1 VSTDKKRYCIEDLR
15 RLMTNLRDREYGCN
29 WDKKQTLKSLTAYT
43 LEEAYEVVDA
53 IESGNFYDMEDELG
67 DLLFQIIF
75 YAQIAQEE
83 GKFDFDGVVTA
94 IVSKLLR
101 RHPHV
106 YPDGTFE
113 SFGELPNGGL
123 TPEEVEERWELIKN
137 QERVSKAQSSV
148 SVLDDVP
155 TALPAIDRAKKIQK
169 RASSVGFDWPSSGP
183 VLGKLREEILELEVE
198 IESGDKAAMADELG
212 DVLFSCINLAR
223 HLGVEPE
230 AALRGS
236 NAKFERRFRAL
247 ERETIER
254 GQHLAELSLEQ
265 MDSLWDTAKAR
276 ERALIE
282 CPDRT

>member
-1 VSTDKKRYCIEDLR
+1 MPVEKKRYCIEDLR
-15 RLMTNLRDREYGCN
+15 RLMVNLRDCEYGCN

-53 IESGNFYDMEDELG
+53 IDNGSFDDIEDELG

-75 YAQIAQEE
+75 YAQIAQEK

-94 IVSKLLR
+94 IVTKLLR

-106 YPDGTFE
+106 YPDGTFA
-113 SFGELPNGGL
+113 SFGNLPNGGL
-123 TPEEVEERWELIKN
+123 TPEEVEERWEIIKN
-137 QERVSKAQSSV
+137 QERAAKESASI
-148 SVLDDVP
+148 SVLDDVS

-169 RASSVGFDWPSSGP
+169 RASSVGFDWQSSGP
-183 VLGKLREEILELEVE
+183 VLGKLREEILELATEME
-198 IESGDKAAMADELG
+198 RGDKAAMTDELG

-223 HLGVEPE
+223 HLGIEPE

-247 ERETIER
+247 EQETVER
-254 GQHLAELSLEQ
+254 GQHLTDLSLEQ
-265 MDSLWDTAKAR
+265 MDALWDAAKAR
-276 ERALIE
+276 E
-282 CPDRT
+282 

>member
-1 VSTDKKRYCIEDLR
+1 MTLEKKRYCIEDLR
-15 RLMTNLRDREYGCN
+15 RLMANLRDCEYGCN

-53 IESGNFYDMEDELG
+53 IDNGSFDDIEDELG

-75 YAQIAQEE
+75 YAQIAQEKGE
-83 GKFDFDGVVTA
+83 FDFDGVVTA
-94 IVSKLLR
+94 IVTKLLR

-106 YPDGTFE
+106 YPDGTFA
-113 SFGELPNGGL
+113 SFGNLPNGGL
-123 TPEEVEERWELIKN
+123 TPEEVEERWEIIKN
-137 QERVSKAQSSV
+137 QERAAKQSSSI

-169 RASSVGFDWPSSGP
+169 RASSVGFDWQSSGP
-183 VLGKLREEILELEVE
+183 VLGKLREEILELAAEME
-198 IESGDKAAMADELG
+198 HGDKASMTDELG

-223 HLGVEPE
+223 HLGIEPE

-247 ERETIER
+247 EQETVER
-254 GQHLAELSLEQ
+254 GQHLADLSLEQ
-265 MDSLWDTAKAR
+265 MDALWDAAKAR
-276 ERALIE
+276 E
-282 CPDRT
+282 

>member
-1 VSTDKKRYCIEDLR
+1 VPVEKKRYCIEDLR
-15 RLMTNLRDREYGCN
+15 RLMVNLRDCEYGCN

-53 IESGNFYDMEDELG
+53 IDNGSFDDIEDELG

-75 YAQIAQEE
+75 YAQIAQEK

-94 IVSKLLR
+94 IVTKLLR

-106 YPDGTFE
+106 YPDGTFA
-113 SFGELPNGGL
+113 SFGNLPNGGL
-123 TPEEVEERWELIKN
+123 TPEEVEERWEIIKN
-137 QERVSKAQSSV
+137 QERAAKESASI
-148 SVLDDVP
+148 SVLDDVS

-169 RASSVGFDWPSSGP
+169 RASSVGFDWQSSGP
-183 VLGKLREEILELEVE
+183 VLGKLREEILELATEME
-198 IESGDKAAMADELG
+198 RGDKAAMTDELG

-223 HLGVEPE
+223 HLGIEPE

-247 ERETIER
+247 EQETVER
-254 GQHLAELSLEQ
+254 GQHLTDLSLEQ
-265 MDSLWDTAKAR
+265 MDALWDAAKAR
-276 ERALIE
+276 E
-282 CPDRT
+282 

>member
-1 VSTDKKRYCIEDLR
+1 MEINAVPVEKKRYCIEDLR
-15 RLMTNLRDREYGCN
+15 RLMVNLRDCEYGCN

-53 IESGNFYDMEDELG
+53 IDNGSFDDIEDELG

-75 YAQIAQEE
+75 YAQIAQEK

-94 IVSKLLR
+94 IVTKLLR

-106 YPDGTFE
+106 YPDGTFA
-113 SFGELPNGGL
+113 SFGNLPNGGL
-123 TPEEVEERWELIKN
+123 TPEEVEERWEIIKN
-137 QERVSKAQSSV
+137 QERAAKESASI
-148 SVLDDVP
+148 SVLDDVS

-169 RASSVGFDWPSSGP
+169 RASSVGFDWQSSGP
-183 VLGKLREEILELEVE
+183 VLGKLREEILELATEME
-198 IESGDKAAMADELG
+198 RGDKAAMTDELG

-223 HLGVEPE
+223 HLGIEPE

-247 ERETIER
+247 EQETVER
-254 GQHLAELSLEQ
+254 GQHLTDLSLEQ
-265 MDSLWDTAKAR
+265 MDALWDAAKAR
-276 ERALIE
+276 E
-282 CPDRT
+282 